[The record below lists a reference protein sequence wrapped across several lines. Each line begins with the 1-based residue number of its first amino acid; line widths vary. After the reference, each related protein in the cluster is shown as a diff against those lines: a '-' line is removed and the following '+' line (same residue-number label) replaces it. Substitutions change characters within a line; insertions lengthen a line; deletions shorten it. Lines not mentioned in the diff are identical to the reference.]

1 MVPVEDMWGTGQVDR
16 ARGALWGLA
25 LGDALG
31 MPTQTLTREQI
42 RVTYGRI
49 DSLRDATA
57 DQPVSHGMPAGSV
70 TDDTEQALLLGDL
83 LVEGHGRVPPGRL
96 AAALVA
102 WERDMRTRNA
112 DDLLGPST
120 RRAIDAIL
128 AGADPRTSGRHGNTN
143 GAAMRIAPVGIAW
156 PPGPSGDLVA
166 AVHAVSLPTHDTPV
180 ALAGAAA
187 IAAAVS
193 SGVEG
198 RALTESIG
206 AALDAARQAEHLG
219 APAATPS
226 LPDRLEWAL
235 ARGPGLPDPQ
245 FEDFVADEVG
255 TSVRSEESV
264 VAALVI
270 SDRFGDDLWGA
281 LCLAA
286 RLGDDTDT
294 MGAMCGAV
302 LGAHTGVAGIPQG
315 PREQVAVVSGLDVDA
330 LVDGLLALRWRP
342 RAQRADAGGEKSPAP
357 HRERAHRERTGPR
370 EPDRDGA
377 GHDEPGRD
385 DA

>member
-1 MVPVEDMWGTGQVDR
+1 MDHIGGSGQVDR

-42 RVTYGRI
+42 RTTYGHV
-49 DSLRDATA
+49 DSLRDATP

-70 TDDTEQALLLGDL
+70 TDDTEQALLVGDL
-83 LVEGHGRVPPGRL
+83 LVEGGGHVAPGHL
-96 AAALVA
+96 AAALVE

-120 RRAIDAIL
+120 RRAIEAIL
-128 AGADPRTSGRHGNTN
+128 AGADPGTSGRHGHTN

-156 PPGPSGDLVA
+156 PPRPPEDLVA
-166 AVHAVSLPTHDTPV
+166 VVHAVSLPTHDTHV

-187 IAAAVS
+187 VAAAVS

-198 RALTESIG
+198 RALPES
-206 AALDAARQAEHLG
+206 LDAALG
-219 APAATPS
+219 AARLAERLGGPVEAPS

-235 ARGPGLPDPQ
+235 SGARGLADRQ
-245 FEDFVADEVG
+245 FEDFVAQEVG

-264 VAALVI
+264 VAALVLAE
-270 SDRFGDDLWGA
+270 RFGDDLWGA

-294 MGAMCGAV
+294 VGAMCGAV

-315 PREQVAVVSGLDVDA
+315 PREQVARVSGLDVDA
-330 LVDGLLALRWRP
+330 LVDGLLGLRWRP
-342 RAQRADAGGEKSPAP
+342 PAQRRDAGEESAAP
-357 HRERAHRERTGPR
+357 HRDRTGPQQ
-370 EPDRDGA
+370 PDRDGA
-377 GHDEPGRD
+377 GRDEPGHGE
-385 DA
+385 A